1 MTNTYLL
8 IIIKENG
15 KLGWMQTDNP
25 EVPDNCIGFG
35 EMAFVIQP
43 RDLKIISDKVVDG
56 PTDTTFADVMSILRR
71 LDILT
76 NESVADEI
84 IDYFKK
90 KTEVDR

>member
-15 KLGWMQTDNP
+15 NLGWMQTDNP

-43 RDLKIISDKVVDG
+43 RDLKIISDKVIDE
-56 PTDTTFADVMSILRR
+56 PPNTLFEDVMSILRR
-71 LDILT
+71 LDLFT
-76 NESVADEI
+76 RETVADEI

-90 KTEVDR
+90 TDEVNR